1 LTENSGKSG
10 NKNLL
15 KFNFSPLISI
25 LAFTKILMQYTC
37 IRVLADVNQIKKCR
51 QKIKTVDESLLLLAN
66 AFSLVGNDVRIK
78 ILYLLQD
85 AGQLC
90 PCDLSDILGMNISP
104 ISQHLRKLKD
114 SKIINSKKTGQT
126 IFYSISPE
134 YSEILKPVF
143 KLISNNKVLEM
154 L

>member
-1 LTENSGKSG
+1 MSS
-10 NKNLL
+10 
-15 KFNFSPLISI
+15 
-25 LAFTKILMQYTC
+25 TC
-37 IRVLADVNQIKKCR
+37 IRVLADINQIKECR
-51 QKIKTVDESLLLLAN
+51 QKIKSVDESLLLLAN

-78 ILYLLQD
+78 ILYLLQEER
-85 AGQLC
+85 QLC

-114 SKIINSKKTGQT
+114 SKIIVSKKTGQT

-134 YSEILKPVF
+134 YVEILKPVF
-143 KLISNNKVLEM
+143 KLITNNKVLEM